1 MIEFNNFS
9 KGQEDFFLVKFIDDN
24 KVEINMLFDGGISSK
39 KCLEHIKDDVNRK
52 VDYIILT
59 HIDQDHIKGLLKL
72 YTEEEDN
79 NLKSKLK
86 DTVFVYNRFVNGIV
100 SYNQAEAFEKMIQGR
115 EIICSYKEYQ
125 DNSGNAIFL
134 SAEQRRKLPKKE
146 KNQIYI
152 TFLSPT
158 DRKEIEPLYDYYQ
171 QYKEKNKNPSGNAY
185 VVNKSSIMCL
195 VEYEETLLLM
205 AGDGYFKDI
214 LPTFKIL
221 TGSQTICPIS
231 MNALIKISHH
241 GSSDNNEGL
250 DEIIGI
256 TQCDKFVITNV
267 EEAQRNGKNSVK
279 VADYILELSKNSS
292 VSVYS
297 NSDYEGLEITKE
309 QSISL

>member
-1 MIEFNNFS
+1 MIEFINFS
-9 KGQEDFFLVKFIDDN
+9 KGQEDFFLVKFIGDN
-24 KVEINMLFDGGISSK
+24 KVEINILFDGGINSE
-39 KCLEHIKDDVNRK
+39 KCIEHIRDN
-52 VDYIILT
+52 VDGKLNYIVLT

-146 KNQIYI
+146 KKQIYI

-297 NSDYEGLEITKE
+297 NSDYNGLKITKE

>member
-1 MIEFNNFS
+1 MIEFINFS
-9 KGQEDFFLVKFIDDN
+9 KGQEDFFLVKFIGDN
-24 KVEINMLFDGGISSK
+24 KVEINILFDGGINSE
-39 KCLEHIKDDVNRK
+39 KCIEHIRDNVDGKL
-52 VDYIILT
+52 DYIVLT

-72 YTEEEDN
+72 YTEKEDN

-146 KNQIYI
+146 KKQIYI
-152 TFLSPT
+152 TFLSPR

-214 LPTFKIL
+214 LPTFEIL

-250 DEIIGI
+250 EEIIEI

-297 NSDYEGLEITKE
+297 NSDYNGLKITKE

>member
-1 MIEFNNFS
+1 MIEFNDFS

-24 KVEINMLFDGGISSK
+24 KVEINILFDGGISSK
-39 KCLEHIKDDVNRK
+39 KCLEHIRDDVNGK

-72 YTEEEDN
+72 YTKAEDY

-86 DTVFVYNRFVNGIV
+86 DTVFVYNRFVNGLV
-100 SYNQAEAFEKMIQGR
+100 SYNQAEAFEEMIQGR

-125 DNSGNAIFL
+125 YNSGNAIFL

-146 KNQIYI
+146 KDQIYI

-195 VEYEETLLLM
+195 VEYEESLLLM

-214 LPTFKIL
+214 LPTIKIL

-231 MNALIKISHH
+231 KNALIKISHH
-241 GSSDNNEGL
+241 GSSENNEGL
-250 DEIIGI
+250 DEIIRI
-256 TQCDKFVITNV
+256 IPCDKFVLTNV
-267 EEAQRNGKNSVK
+267 EEALRNKKNSVK
-279 VADYILELSKNSS
+279 VDDYIINLSQTK
-292 VSVYS
+292 SVYS
-297 NSDYEGLEITKE
+297 NSDYNGLKITRE